1 MADMRL
7 TNTLL
12 GLFAGIADT
21 GQFEDLERVSGLERN
36 DVSGFVIL
44 QSLHHEGGSL
54 PAGTQ
59 PITPPSI
66 ASGVTEYFAASWLKS
81 APL

>member
-1 MADMRL
+1 MRL

-44 QSLHHEGGSL
+44 QSLHHEG
-54 PAGTQ
+54 TQ